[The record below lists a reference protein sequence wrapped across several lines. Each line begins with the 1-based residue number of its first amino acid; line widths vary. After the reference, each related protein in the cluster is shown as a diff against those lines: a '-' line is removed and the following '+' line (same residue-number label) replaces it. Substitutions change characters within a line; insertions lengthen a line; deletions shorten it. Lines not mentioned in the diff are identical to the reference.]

1 MKPWGK
7 GSRKRNVEDLDILK
21 TTVFQIETTGNIF
34 KNFKRMQK
42 YKYILKYI
50 IYLPSKNRYPKIIQ
64 NWTTVVVI
72 TQSI

>member
-7 GSRKRNVEDLDILK
+7 GSRKSNVEDLDILK

-42 YKYILKYI
+42 YK
-50 IYLPSKNRYPKIIQ
+50 
-64 NWTTVVVI
+64 
-72 TQSI
+72 